1 MRRWRFVAL
10 GGMVVG
16 VLAILAGALGGT
28 EFRGGR
34 PVPAPQVGGL
44 LAPSPPMAE
53 TPGDLIMDLLRA
65 FLFFGL
71 CLSAIVFLFSRRFR
85 RHVLYLLV
93 NLAVFLLVLTMLPRW
108 VGVSPPTAPVEAPPG
123 AAFLEDGGSA
133 EAAVRP
139 APVWAVYLA
148 AVGAGGLLA
157 LWFGPRLIGVVEQR
171 RKKRA
176 IREVAR
182 EAAAELRQGS
192 PVTDVVLRAWLR
204 MVEILSA
211 RAGTSDRPGFTPREF
226 AENLAKLGFRHEAI
240 QVLTELFE
248 EVRYGHKEGESRRA
262 QALAA
267 LAVLEQAYA

>member
-1 MRRWRFVAL
+1 MRRWRFVVL

-16 VLAILAGALGGT
+16 ALALLAGALRGT

-34 PVPAPQVGGL
+34 PFPSPQVAGL
-44 LAPSPPMAE
+44 LTPSPPVTEASA
-53 TPGDLIMDLLRA
+53 DLIIDLLRT

-71 CLSAIVFLFSRRFR
+71 CLSVVVFIFSRRFR

-93 NLAVFLLVLTMLPRW
+93 HLAVFLVVWNMLSRW
-108 VGVSPPTAPVEAPPG
+108 GGNFPPAAPVEAPPG
-123 AAFLEDGGSA
+123 EAFREEGSSLEV
-133 EAAVRP
+133 AVPP
-139 APVWAVYLA
+139 APMWAVYLA
-148 AVGAGGLLA
+148 AVAAGGLLA

-171 RKKRA
+171 RKKRV
-176 IREVAR
+176 IQEVLR
-182 EAAAELRQGS
+182 EASAELRQGS
-192 PVTDVVLRAWLR
+192 PVADVVLRAWLR

-240 QVLTELFE
+240 QLLTELFE
-248 EVRYGHKEGESRRA
+248 EVRYGHKESESRRA

-267 LAVLEQAYA
+267 LAALERAYA